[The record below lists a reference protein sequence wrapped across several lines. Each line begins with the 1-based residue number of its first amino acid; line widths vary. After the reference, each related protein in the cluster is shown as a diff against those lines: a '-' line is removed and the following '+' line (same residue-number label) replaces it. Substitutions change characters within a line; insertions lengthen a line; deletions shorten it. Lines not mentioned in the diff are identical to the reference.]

1 MTDEERR
8 RHLTQENAR
17 REKLRSNVNSMKLNN
32 PQTIIEMENEPAYM
46 RRGVRL
52 DNVQVSSEKSNMSQ
66 WSIDENDE
74 LRTSGN
80 SYLHDNVD

>member
-1 MTDEERR
+1 
-8 RHLTQENAR
+8 
-17 REKLRSNVNSMKLNN
+17 
-32 PQTIIEMENEPAYM
+32 
-46 RRGVRL
+46 VRL
-52 DNVQVSSEKSNMSQ
+52 DNVQVSSEKSSMSQ